1 MKHEK
6 DLSLIVYYDFYGE
19 FLTERQAKIFEL
31 YYNDDYSLAEIAQ
44 ECGIS
49 RQGVLDALKRAQV
62 KLKDMENKL
71 GLIADSKEI

>member
-6 DLSLIVYYDFYGE
+6 DFSLILYYDFYGE